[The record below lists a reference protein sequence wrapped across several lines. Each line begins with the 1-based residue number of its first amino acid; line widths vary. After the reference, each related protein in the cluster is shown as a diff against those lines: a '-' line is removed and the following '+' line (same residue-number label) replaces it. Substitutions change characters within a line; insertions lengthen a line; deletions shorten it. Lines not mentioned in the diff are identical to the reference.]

1 MLRPLPESGRAPL
14 LALAEFLWRG
24 FERCSSNLINRNGRS
39 KVRPSPALQG
49 LFLLAQ
55 LELLFAMG
63 RPLVWRAHRAL
74 QALSA
79 AQMDVPAQVLLHGQ
93 RACHPH
99 SAGPLLL
106 LDDPL
111 IEHIQIL
118 HPLLLLG
125 AA

>member
-1 MLRPLPESGRAPL
+1 
-14 LALAEFLWRG
+14 
-24 FERCSSNLINRNGRS
+24 
-39 KVRPSPALQG
+39 
-49 LFLLAQ
+49 
-55 LELLFAMG
+55 MG
-63 RPLVWRAHRAL
+63 HSLVWRARRAL

-79 AQMDVPAQVLLHGQ
+79 AQMDVPAQALLHGQ

-99 SAGPLLL
+99 STGPLLL